1 MGNNSQFSLINISML
16 DNINSKINM
25 SMLNGI
31 NISGGP
37 NKRYEWSYSKT
48 KPRPPSL
55 DLTFIQLITKLK
67 LDSKFDIYEGKT
79 RKAASEQ
86 HVFFFLQFCDVAQ
99 VTIIHNYM

>member
-1 MGNNSQFSLINISML
+1 LGNNSQFSLINISML
-16 DNINSKINM
+16 DHINSKINIP
-25 SMLNGI
+25 MLNEI

-37 NKRYEWSYSKT
+37 NKRYVWSYSKT

-79 RKAASEQ
+79 KKAASEQ
-86 HVFFFLQFCDVAQ
+86 HVFFPFNFVMLLE
-99 VTIIHNYM
+99 